1 MVRCKWINR
10 VKEVFTVFEYSRFKV
25 RLVTKGHALKEGIDF
40 KEIFSPIVRYASI
53 RILLALTAVYD

>member
-10 VKEVFTVFEYSRFKV
+10 VKEVFTAFEYRRFKV
-25 RLVTKGHALKEGIDF
+25 RLVTKGHTQKEGVDF

-53 RILLALTAVYD
+53 RVLLALTTVYD